1 MTAGERLRR
10 LLNWIN
16 LSTLL
21 GLGTA
26 MLARCS
32 LRDGPRGLILAHGYT
47 WPLPKAAAFTLGN
60 VVLFRPESARLA
72 DNPVLLGHEARHST
86 QYALCLGLPFLPLYL
101 AAALWSLLRTGDPAS
116 RNPFERAAGLR
127 EGGYRERQLR
137 PLRADSGYRSRPL
150 RPFRGDGYRER
161 PPLPFRR
168 RQHRP

>member
-26 MLARCS
+26 RLARCS
-32 LRDGPRGLILAHGYT
+32 LQDGPRGLILAHGYT
-47 WPLPKAAAFTLGN
+47 WPLPNAAAFTLGN
-60 VVLFRPESARLA
+60 VVLFRPDAARLA

-101 AAALWSLLRTGDPAS
+101 AAAVWSLLRTGDPAS

-127 EGGYRERQLR
+127 DGGYRERPLR
-137 PLRADSGYRSRPL
+137 PLRRTRPRSNRRTQRRP
-150 RPFRGDGYRER
+150 
-161 PPLPFRR
+161 
-168 RQHRP
+168 